1 MGAVENLKDL
11 TKCINDFGVKYRV
24 VVEAMATLGKSFA
37 SYIENDVKSICWLSV
52 YSLPNNEKKIMGL
65 PNVSSFSFIS
75 RSSSRYIFSRLLSG
89 GLE

>member
-24 VVEAMATLGKSFA
+24 VAEAMATLGKSFA
-37 SYIENDVKSICWLSV
+37 SYIENDVKSIYWLSV

-65 PNVSSFSFIS
+65 PMYRAKAHEKARRNE
-75 RSSSRYIFSRLLSG
+75 RRKYDN
-89 GLE
+89 